1 MFIPRPTAQLHTL
14 SFGQGPLTLLTVG
27 GWAAGGEIWH
37 PLFGHLANWR
47 CISVDHRGAGSST
60 HVGPITVSDMADD
73 LLAVMDA
80 LNVGSCV
87 LAAESSGAAAA
98 LLAMQRAPHR
108 CLGLVLVGAA
118 WQRTEP
124 GESDSF
130 IAALRSNHA
139 GALGAFV
146 DNCLPETRSA
156 ELRRW
161 GLQMLSRSSVD
172 DAIELLRTREQIAP
186 ATPQG
191 EQLRKLNVPT
201 LLIHGENDRIVPVQS
216 ARTLAQ
222 TLPNAEL
229 HVLPGLGHVPIA
241 TAPGQ
246 VARLIQE
253 FGTRLSLAGSAKA

>member
-1 MFIPRPTAQLHTL
+1 MFITRPTAQLHTL

-37 PLFGHLANWR
+37 PLFGHLTDWR
-47 CISVDHRGAGSST
+47 CISVDHRGAGAST
-60 HVGPITVSDMADD
+60 HQGAITVSDMADD

-80 LNVGSCV
+80 LNVGPCV

-98 LLAMQRAPHR
+98 LLAIQRAPGR

-124 GESDSF
+124 GESDGF
-130 IAALRSNHA
+130 IAALRNNHNA
-139 GALGAFV
+139 ALGAFI
-146 DNCLPETRSA
+146 DNCLPETQSA

-161 GLQMLSRSSVD
+161 GLQMLVRSSVE
-172 DAIELLRTREQIAP
+172 DAIELLRSREQILP

-191 EQLRKLNVPT
+191 EQLRKISVPT

-222 TLPNAEL
+222 LLPFAEL
-229 HVLPGLGHVPIA
+229 HVMPGLGHVPIVTA
-241 TAPGQ
+241 TDE
-246 VARLIQE
+246 VARLIDR
-253 FGTRLSLAGSAKA
+253 FGTRLSLADWAKS